1 MKMKVVLN
9 AKNVYC
15 NADQLAE
22 YFYELNYCDVKKV
35 DDERVELSFDSAQ
48 LKRIFDEFYTLENF
62 IRDTI
67 ARNTEAAFAYIIM
80 NLNDIVERVDVE
92 FAYEVN
98 LDDVVDLEEF
108 EF

>member
-22 YFYELNYCDVKKV
+22 YLYELNYCDVKKL
-35 DDERVELSFDSAQ
+35 DDERVELGFDSAQ
-48 LKRIFDEFYTLENF
+48 LERIFDEFYTLEEF
-62 IRDTI
+62 VRDAI
-67 ARNTEAAFAYIIM
+67 AKNTEA
-80 NLNDIVERVDVE
+80 LKQ

-98 LDDVVDLEEF
+98 LDDVVKI
-108 EF
+108 